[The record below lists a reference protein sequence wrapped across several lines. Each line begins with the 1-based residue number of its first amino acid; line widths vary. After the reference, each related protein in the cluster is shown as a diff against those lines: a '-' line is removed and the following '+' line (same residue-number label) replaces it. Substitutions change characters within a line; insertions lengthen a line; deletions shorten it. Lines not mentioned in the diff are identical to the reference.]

1 MGTGPALATNLAD
14 WTSPCGRKNLGEL
27 RGVELLGKV
36 LDVEVDGRGSGG
48 AIAGLAS
55 AGVELAAR
63 LVARGCGD
71 CRRREEIASGIE
83 GRAWGVAA
91 GPGRRRGGDG
101 EGIRGVVGNV
111 PAGAGHL
118 GGGWSGGGVV
128 AGGRRGASRVLHR
141 ARPGRR
147 VVRAGRV
154 AAGGARGVG
163 GVAGRVRALD
173 GRVRVRVI
181 RPRRVL
187 TIVLVVSALGPTEA
201 PKPRDGGSIPLA
213 GTAGTAR
220 TASEREVPG
229 ERRRTAEHTTGDRP
243 GDASERHGDLR
254 RVIEP
259 TLGAT

>member
-1 MGTGPALATNLAD
+1 MPDDDDEVDELDEFDMWKLRELKRVRREREERASMGADAAAT
-14 WTSPCGRKNLGEL
+14 
-27 RGVELLGKV
+27 VELS
-36 LDVEVDGRGSGG
+36 EAVD
-48 AIAGLAS
+48 
-55 AGVELAAR
+55 
-63 LVARGCGD
+63 D
-71 CRRREEIASGIE
+71 P
-83 GRAWGVAA
+83 VAA
-91 GPGRRRGGDG
+91 DEARK
-101 EGIRGVVGNV
+101 
-111 PAGAGHL
+111 PAE
-118 GGGWSGGGVV
+118 
-128 AGGRRGASRVLHR
+128 
-141 ARPGRR
+141 
-147 VVRAGRV
+147 
-154 AAGGARGVG
+154 
-163 GVAGRVRALD
+163 AL
-173 GRVRVRVI
+173 RVRVI